1 MENRTASSTGHIIRA
16 AGSNLALTPE
26 QAKDAA
32 LQRIQPIV
40 EGWVLAHYRDLDN
53 QAMAARVIYSFF
65 TWLALTTQHTITAAR
80 PQLVSSAH
88 VVDWQR
94 HMENANL
101 SPATIYTRLSR
112 LSAFYQWLMND
123 RDMGKIVTSNPV
135 SSVRPPAP
143 KAYANSRSKALDDTQ
158 LRSIIDSMRAA
169 AGDPTNIAAKRDY
182 AIFLWLLYTGMR
194 REEILR
200 LTWGD
205 LTWHDAETIS
215 FRTTIKGGE
224 VLTQQLAEPTA
235 LTALWDYLDGS
246 NRRTTIQPSSP
257 LWISSTKAKTHATP
271 LTARAFD
278 YAMKNVAKACGIE
291 HFHIHQ
297 TRHTFARL
305 VMEMTDGDVYQVQR
319 ELNHKNVATTRIYVQ
334 AVAVKKDRFSS
345 KIAAHITRKEK
356 E

>member
-135 SSVRPPAP
+135 SS
-143 KAYANSRSKALDDTQ
+143 
-158 LRSIIDSMRAA
+158 